1 MKFDYTPGDVAGLLR
16 KANLG
21 CVRERI
27 MWEAFD
33 YLDPKHSDRL
43 IDELTAA
50 YAEHGIE
57 VVRVCTARRNRTVIP
72 PRSPRS
78 GPKSRRLT

>member
-33 YLDPKHSDRL
+33 FLDPKHSDRL
-43 IDELTAA
+43 VDELTAA

-57 VVRVCTARRNRTVIP
+57 IVQSLYGTPERDRYPAAL
-72 PRSPRS
+72 SAL
-78 GPKSRRLT
+78 GAEKAAA